1 MSEIDKVADRSVGER
16 IAKELEGIDR
26 SLYRG
31 DEKFCQEMMDKI
43 CELISVGYTIKDIG
57 NITGVASNTM
67 YKWAW
72 KNKAFSDSMILAR
85 RNQAHVLMDRAHE
98 AAADGVIHEREKD
111 ANFTVNAYIKIAE
124 KLNPRK
130 YGVKL
135 VEYSGE
141 QDIRITDDQRTLRI
155 LELLAKNNPGIIEQA
170 VEVDA
175 ISDFSDAEEYE
186 SGEEEGVAD
195 EDYAYSGRYPGS
207 GQDRR

>member
-1 MSEIDKVADRSVGER
+1 MNEIDKVADRSVGER
-16 IAKELEGIDR
+16 IAQELEGINR

-43 CELISVGYTIKDIG
+43 CELISVGYTIKEIA
-57 NITGVASNTM
+57 NITGVASNTV
-67 YKWAW
+67 YKWCW
-72 KNKAFSDSMILAR
+72 KNKTFSDQMILAR

-141 QDIRITDDQRTLRI
+141 QDIRITDEQRTLRI
-155 LELLAKNNPGIIEQA
+155 LELLAKNNPGIIEEA

-175 ISDFSDAEEYE
+175 LPDYSETEEYDAGSEE
-186 SGEEEGVAD
+186 STSNEN
-195 EDYAYSGRYPGS
+195 YAYSTRYTKP
-207 GQDRR
+207 R

>member
-26 SLYRG
+26 KLYRG
-31 DEKFCQEMMDKI
+31 DDLYCQEMMDKV
-43 CELISVGYTIKDIG
+43 CELISVGYSMNEIA
-57 NITGVASNTM
+57 NITGIATNTI
-67 YKWAW
+67 YRWCW

-85 RNQAHVLMDRAHE
+85 RNQAHVLMDRAHQ

-141 QDIRITDDQRTLRI
+141 QDIRITDEQRTLRI
-155 LELLAKNNPGIIEQA
+155 LELLAKNNPALIEQA

-175 ISDFSDAEEYE
+175 LPDYSDVEEYE
-186 SGEEEGVAD
+186 SGEEEGAPD
-195 EDYAYSGRYPGS
+195 EDYSYSRRYSGPGED
-207 GQDRR
+207 GR